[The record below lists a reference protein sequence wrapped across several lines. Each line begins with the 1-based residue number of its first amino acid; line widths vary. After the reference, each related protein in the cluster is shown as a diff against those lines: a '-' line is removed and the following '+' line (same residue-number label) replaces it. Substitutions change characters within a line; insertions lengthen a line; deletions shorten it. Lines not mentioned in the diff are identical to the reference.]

1 MFIRDSVNT
10 VGGAAATLPAGP
22 YRDLVTGNP
31 VPAPALVGVRAGM
44 QSEST
49 SCVYTTGMGRFGRM
63 DLERLDVDAAT
74 AAVYSEM
81 CNLVAYSLATGTVF
95 VPGQT
100 IEVGGPQPL
109 VASAEVS
116 PFTGQEILRLSPGP
130 RG

>member
-1 MFIRDSVNT
+1 
-10 VGGAAATLPAGP
+10 
-22 YRDLVTGNP
+22 
-31 VPAPALVGVRAGM
+31 
-44 QSEST
+44 
-49 SCVYTTGMGRFGRM
+49 
-63 DLERLDVDAAT
+63 RLDVDAAP

-130 RG
+130 LG